1 MNEKRYPEFQEQ
13 LLRWFDAHQRDL
25 PWRRDYSPYAVWIS
39 EIMLQQT
46 QVKTVLPFFERWME
60 RFPDLSRVALA
71 SHEEILKCWEG
82 LGYYSRAKNIHKTAH
97 IIVREHGGEF
107 PREHR
112 TLLKLP
118 GIGHYTAGAIMSLAF
133 GEDYAAV
140 DGNVER
146 VLARI
151 FNVAAPVNEAA
162 NRGFFRKTA
171 QDLIPAGEGRRFN
184 QALMELGALV
194 CAPANPRC
202 PACPVVGL
210 CESNRLGIVDQRPV
224 RSKRNPS
231 VPVEAA
237 VGAIIH
243 EGRILIQKRPPT
255 GLMADLWEFPG
266 GKIRNGET
274 PEEALVRELREE
286 LELEI
291 RCLDKITVIRHSYT
305 SFRVTLH
312 AFFCAF
318 QGPPRTPVLR
328 AASEARWVSPEQ
340 LDDYAFPAANRRL
353 ITLLKKSTEWTPSQ
367 EP

>member
-1 MNEKRYPEFQEQ
+1 M
-13 LLRWFDAHQRDL
+13 
-25 PWRRDYSPYAVWIS
+25 PWRKDYSPYAVWIS

-46 QVKTVLPFFERWME
+46 RVKTVLPFFDRWMA

-71 SHEEILKCWEG
+71 SQEEILKYWEG
-82 LGYYSRAKNIHKTAH
+82 LGYYSRAKNIHKAAQ

-118 GIGHYTAGAIMSLAF
+118 GIGHYTAGAVMSLAF
-133 GEDYAAV
+133 GQDVAAV

-162 NRGFFRKTA
+162 NRRFFRKTA
-171 QDLIPAGEGRRFN
+171 KDLIPAGEGRCFN

-194 CAPANPRC
+194 CAPANPQC
-202 PACPVVGL
+202 PTCPVAGL

-224 RSKRNPS
+224 RSVRKPS

-237 VGAIIH
+237 VGALIH

-255 GLMADLWEFPG
+255 GLMADLWELPG

-286 LELEI
+286 LELDI

-312 AFFCAF
+312 AYFCAF
-318 QGPPRTPVLR
+318 EGPPRTPVLR
-328 AASEARWVSPEQ
+328 AASEARWVTVEQ

-353 ITLLKKSTEWTPSQ
+353 ITLLTMGTGQSPPAEPSDKR
-367 EP
+367 PLGLLPF